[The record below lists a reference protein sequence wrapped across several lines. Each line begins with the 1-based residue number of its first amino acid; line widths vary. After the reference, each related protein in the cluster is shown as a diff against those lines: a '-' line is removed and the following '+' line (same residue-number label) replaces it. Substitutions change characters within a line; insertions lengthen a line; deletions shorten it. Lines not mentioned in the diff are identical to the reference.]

1 MAVMRIADISAVSL
15 NMKICELNYILIKCI
30 LDDRKCDDETE
41 FTCEENKAWGRAQC
55 IPKKW
60 ICDGDPDCVDGAD
73 ENTTLHSC
81 PTPEPCAADM
91 FTCGNGR
98 CINNVS
104 FLR

>member
-1 MAVMRIADISAVSL
+1 MGVMRTTDINAVSTQKTIL
-15 NMKICELNYILIKCI
+15 NLLELILFI

-98 CINNVS
+98 CINNVG
-104 FLR
+104 